1 MHFELRT
8 NERTGTR
15 PEPVATVSAMKSCA
29 VCGGGLPPVSIRMND
44 PFCSRAC
51 AQVHHGT
58 GDPAERTRASRAQ
71 LEKAMEDGTD
81 AASLEL
87 RRVTVEERT
96 TLIAEG
102 RYTDEFLRAFEAYL
116 IAHKP
121 PVTEPTMTWFSYR
134 STGGTM
140 RTFDD
145 ADDDDPWAWKDQRR
159 TGTGPA

>member
-1 MHFELRT
+1 
-8 NERTGTR
+8 
-15 PEPVATVSAMKSCA
+15 
-29 VCGGGLPPVSIRMND
+29 VSIRMRD

-58 GDPAERTRASRAQ
+58 GDPAERARAARAQ
-71 LEKAMEDGTD
+71 LEQAMEDGTD

-96 TLIAEG
+96 RLIAEG

-121 PVTEPTMTWFSYR
+121 PVSEPTVTWFSYR
-134 STGGTM
+134 STGPIM
-140 RTFDD
+140 RIFD
-145 ADDDDPWAWKDQRR
+145 DDDDPWAESDRRR
-159 TGTGPA
+159 TGTER

>member
-1 MHFELRT
+1 
-8 NERTGTR
+8 
-15 PEPVATVSAMKSCA
+15 
-29 VCGGGLPPVSIRMND
+29 VSIRMND

-58 GDPAERTRASRAQ
+58 GDPAERARASRAQ

-96 TLIAEG
+96 RLIAEG
-102 RYTDEFLRAFEAYL
+102 RYADEFLRAFEAYL

-121 PVTEPTMTWFSYR
+121 PVTEATVTWFSYR
-134 STGGTM
+134 SSGPTM
-140 RTFDD
+140 RRFEDD
-145 ADDDDPWAWKDQRR
+145 DEDDPWAWRNQRAESGR
-159 TGTGPA
+159 SS